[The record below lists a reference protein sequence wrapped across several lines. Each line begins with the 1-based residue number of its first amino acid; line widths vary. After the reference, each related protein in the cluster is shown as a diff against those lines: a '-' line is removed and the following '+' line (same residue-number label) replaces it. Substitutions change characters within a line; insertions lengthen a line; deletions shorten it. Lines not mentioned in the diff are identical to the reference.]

1 MMAIG
6 RGLLLALTCVIGL
19 ALGLGGFLTL
29 GLTKVAPPAVA
40 PAASP
45 QDWEIALELSDA
57 FLADRINNGGEDN
70 GKSGGNAPPIKL
82 SGATVASQDDGTVT
96 ITVNTG
102 DSREPKGSITYNRIV
117 EIAYPDHT
125 AHPNATYSIL
135 YERGPKANP
144 EGTISKGGSVFI
156 TNGMRFRA
164 KRTGE
169 S

>member
-1 MMAIG
+1 MDVPDDDD
-6 RGLLLALTCVIGL
+6 RDKGLVDRALNELQGAERDHARAREL
-19 ALGLGGFLTL
+19 RAQAEALDAKGDEEERE
-29 GLTKVAPPAVA
+29 AER
-40 PAASP
+40 
-45 QDWEIALELSDA
+45 DLEKARDHHA
-57 FLADRINNGGEDN
+57 
-70 GKSGGNAPPIKL
+70 
-82 SGATVASQDDGTVT
+82 DDGTVT

-144 EGTISKGGSVFI
+144 EGTLSKGGSVFI